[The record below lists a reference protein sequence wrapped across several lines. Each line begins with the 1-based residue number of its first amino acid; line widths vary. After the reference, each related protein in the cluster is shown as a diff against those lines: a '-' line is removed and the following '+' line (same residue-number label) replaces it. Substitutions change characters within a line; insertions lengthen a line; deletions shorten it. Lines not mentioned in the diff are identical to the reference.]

1 MFGSPSPLNRSRTPL
16 RGWYKAAPDTE
27 GDIFM
32 RELIGRDTIVEMVHD
47 VTGEVLST
55 MLNLDAAQDAVYGE
69 MQHGKSD
76 GVVSFVGLAGPQC
89 VGTGSLQC
97 SSDVACR
104 LAGRFLMSEY
114 AFVDDEVLDA
124 FGELTNM
131 VIGNFKTAL
140 EGHLGAIGLS
150 IPTVVPFSWGDDR
163 LYVRVCLKAKDS
175 AEAPP
180 LHVRKP
186 FTTEQ
191 IRHTFSELA

>member
-1 MFGSPSPLNRSRTPL
+1 
-16 RGWYKAAPDTE
+16 
-27 GDIFM
+27 M

-150 IPTVVPFSWGDDR
+150 IPTVVHGKNFSTRSPGNEEWTVVPFSWGDDR